1 LRHLSTRLAACLAV
15 PAAIGLI
22 ALSSCGGNDEVT
34 ASKLSLSIAEQGK
47 QATFKVPKSVKG
59 GLVDVSLTN
68 KGKIPHQAQLILIK
82 GDHTAQDVL
91 KTVSGNSRE
100 TPDWVRGEGGVGTVP
115 PGKTASSTVQI
126 PAGNYM
132 VADLGLAS
140 ENGPPAYSTF
150 KASESDEGDL
160 PDTGVT
166 VTAAEVGKDK
176 FKWEGLDGLKAGKNR
191 ITFQSKGRDALHH
204 ILAIPET
211 AGASAEELRRD
222 LETDNP
228 KTPLDFEK
236 SSDTAVLDGGK
247 SAVIA
252 LDLKPGRYAFLC
264 FLTDRDGGKEHFREG
279 LLATATVK

>member
-22 ALSSCGGNDEVT
+22 ALSGCGGSDEVQ
-34 ASKLSLSIAEQGK
+34 ASKLSMSVAEQGK
-47 QATFKVPKSVKG
+47 QATFSVPKSVKG

-68 KGKIPHQAQLILIK
+68 KGEVPHQAQLILIE
-82 GDHTAQDVL
+82 GNHSAQDVL
-91 KTVSGNSRE
+91 NTVGGNSRK
-100 TPDWVRGEGGVGTVP
+100 TPDWIRGEGGVGTVP
-115 PGKTASSTVQI
+115 PGKTATATVQM

-132 VADLGLAS
+132 VADLGPAS

-150 KASESDEGDL
+150 KASEGDEGDL
-160 PDTGVT
+160 PDTSAT

-176 FKWEGLDGLKAGKNR
+176 FKWEGLDGLKAGQNT
-191 ITFQSKGRDALHH
+191 ITFQSKGKDALHH
-204 ILAIPET
+204 ITAIPET
-211 AGASAEELRRD
+211 AGASAEELKKD
-222 LETDNP
+222 LETENP

-236 SSDTAVLDGGK
+236 ASDTAVLDGGK
-247 SAVIA
+247 GQVTR

-279 LLATATVK
+279 LLQTVTVK